1 MGDSINW
8 QWYLFHVLGTA
19 DFMAQLD
26 ADAVGRKAPRVAMRA
41 QCRALVETVESK
53 TKGKVKSPV
62 FVPVIWHD
70 TLMKPRPMST
80 HAELFMSSVSWIAE
94 PDEFLVKLVEA
105 IAFNKELPPEP
116 VLSTDVDAALKDA
129 QRQRIMDEAVKGVVA
144 AP

>member
-1 MGDSINW
+1 MDPINW

-26 ADAVGRKAPRVAMRA
+26 ADAVGRKAPRVAMKA

-70 TLMKPRPMST
+70 PLMKPRPMST
-80 HAELFMSSVSWIAE
+80 HAELFMSSVSWLAE
-94 PDEFLVKLVEA
+94 PDEFLIKLVEA
-105 IAFNKELPPEP
+105 VVYNKELPPQP
-116 VLSTDVDAALKDA
+116 IVSTDVDAALKEA
-129 QRQRIMDEAVKGVVA
+129 ERNKVMNQAVKGVLA
-144 AP
+144 TP